1 MSYENTIFK
10 LAMLKTCNLSQHA
23 KRDVLRGGTMV
34 NASFDFM
41 YRERWDEI
49 QIRISRVAML
59 SSDCVE
65 NFDILDGCLTCPFH
79 FALRS

>member
-1 MSYENTIFK
+1 
-10 LAMLKTCNLSQHA
+10 
-23 KRDVLRGGTMV
+23 MV